1 MVPSRSR
8 VRKIVID
15 GRSEPELLRM
25 VRGHYDSE
33 PLMRLEGEIHFDAAL
48 SRAEVEA
55 AALVYGRP
63 MASAAYLPCCGT
75 LRHVPALLERCAGEP
90 RDGCVARA
98 GPAAARDARL
108 CIRGVT
114 PVPTIDRS
122 PRRPP

>member
-1 MVPSRSR
+1 
-8 VRKIVID
+8 VRKIAID

-63 MASAAYLPCCGT
+63 MPPVAYLPCCGT
-75 LRHVPALLERCAGEP
+75 LRVTCRPCWSAGSSGWSP
-90 RDGCVARA
+90 WTC
-98 GPAAARDARL
+98 
-108 CIRGVT
+108 
-114 PVPTIDRS
+114 RS
-122 PRRPP
+122 PA